1 MTAANQVQCSPGLSI
16 NTPGQPV
23 TNNIAIPQQVGLFPP
38 NANNQGGGSVQAA
51 LSGSGSSNGQP
62 QVAPNMYITNEGV
75 GNNITVAEALTT
87 GSDGG
92 NQATLGLL
100 GSGSSGGTAGIGGQG
115 GANMNSAPG
124 AVGDVQLAAQTPAAS
139 LTFQGGN
146 AAPQYAG

>member
-1 MTAANQVQCSPGLSI
+1 
-16 NTPGQPV
+16 
-23 TNNIAIPQQVGLFPP
+23 
-38 NANNQGGGSVQAA
+38 
-51 LSGSGSSNGQP
+51 
-62 QVAPNMYITNEGV
+62 MYITNEGV